1 MLFNKGQQQISKD
14 NQKTDAMKTLALQL
28 MKLKEMAQGMKKA
41 KEDDERIEML
51 KAKKTELDRQNAIL
65 EKIKEPENIAIL
77 SRYTEINYNS
87 RIETVKLPKI
97 YQQKPLDERND
108 EGYELLRGY
117 QKLMATRMES

>member
-1 MLFNKGQQQISKD
+1 MLFNKGQQQITKE
-14 NQKTDAMKTLALQL
+14 NQKTDATKTLALQL

-51 KAKKTELDRQNAIL
+51 KAKKKELDRQNAIV
-65 EKIKEPENIAIL
+65 EKIKDPENIAIL

-87 RIETVKLPKI
+87 RIETVKLPQI
-97 YQQKPLDERND
+97 YQQKPLNERND

-117 QKLMATRMES
+117 QKLMGTRMES

>member
-77 SRYTEINYNS
+77 SRYTEIN
-87 RIETVKLPKI
+87 
-97 YQQKPLDERND
+97 
-108 EGYELLRGY
+108 
-117 QKLMATRMES
+117 

>member
-87 RIETVKLPKI
+87 RIETVKLPQI

>member
-1 MLFNKGQQQISKD
+1 MLFNKGQQHISKD